1 MNLARTLARS
11 CINAFAN
18 KNYILHDKSFT
29 LPLFPHPLKH
39 PYSVFIRCPVMQEQI
54 ISLTDFKTSAS
65 QLLQETRGGANIIL
79 TQHGW
84 ASGVVQDY
92 ATYRKQQDTF
102 LLLKLMVQGEADAQK
117 ARVTPQIKVF
127 DSLRT
132 SLLKQQKQ
140 RS

>member
-1 MNLARTLARS
+1 
-11 CINAFAN
+11 
-18 KNYILHDKSFT
+18 
-29 LPLFPHPLKH
+29 
-39 PYSVFIRCPVMQEQI
+39 MQEPI

-79 TQHGW
+79 TQNGW

-92 ATYRKQQDTF
+92 ATYRKQQNAF

-117 ARVTPQIKVF
+117 DRVTPQAKVF
-127 DSLRT
+127 DTLRT

-140 RS
+140 RG